1 MNSMER
7 LKIYVQKWF
16 TATTD
21 LEYSRYWYYFNGF
34 TCIDLINKEM
44 KINRIWHPNEL
55 VVNTYFGSFIKK
67 TYSIHYYSY
76 VKHKD
81 EYYKNVIRKAIYK
94 HIVKKTIKNMKNTIF
109 ETLKDNAEYKVLPY
123 EIVRGISNRK
133 LQLILVEN
141 GIYENM
147 EKLFT
152 TTKHMSRYPSINYN
166 ECYENR
172 KIKFLEFIESIFMDC

>member
-1 MNSMER
+1 
-7 LKIYVQKWF
+7 
-16 TATTD
+16 
-21 LEYSRYWYYFNGF
+21 
-34 TCIDLINKEM
+34 
-44 KINRIWHPNEL
+44 
-55 VVNTYFGSFIKK
+55 
-67 TYSIHYYSY
+67 
-76 VKHKD
+76 
-81 EYYKNVIRKAIYK
+81 
-94 HIVKKTIKNMKNTIF
+94 MKNTIF